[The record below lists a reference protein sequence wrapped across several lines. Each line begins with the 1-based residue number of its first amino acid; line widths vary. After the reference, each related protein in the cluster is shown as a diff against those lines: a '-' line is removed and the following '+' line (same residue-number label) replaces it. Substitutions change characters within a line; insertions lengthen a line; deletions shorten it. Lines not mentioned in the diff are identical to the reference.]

1 MLLQDDF
8 VIAAICKWCV
18 LFDILHDIHSGLW
31 EPCAPRAR
39 VRGYNPKWF
48 SLWWSSAGQ
57 ALLDLKTSITGDPTG
72 FLKNWT
78 TSSEPCTWTGVACCS
93 IVGPD
98 CTYTVNTTLVQHV
111 QSLALGDY
119 SGLDLMLEG
128 SLPPTLNNLKY
139 LDNLDVSHNRLSGP
153 LPSLPNMSA
162 SYLNQFTGLVPQDFV
177 SSSITQ
183 KLVALD
189 LSSNRLT
196 GPCPT
201 SLFAST
207 LQYLNISGNS
217 FNGSVPSLANC
228 TSIASIDVSNNGF
241 TGQVGTI
248 GSVMLSKINLNDN
261 HFTGPIPASLVTDC
275 PTLYSIN
282 LQNNSFSGSIP
293 ADLLSL
299 LNQTI
304 PITLNLA
311 DNNLSGPV
319 PTKLLRKLLANAAQ
333 IDELYLNANQI
344 SMLNVSN
351 NNLMGAV
358 KNVSNS
364 NFTFSYAGNV
374 GLCGASGLAAC
385 SSPAVPHASP
395 PVLQQAPMSPASAP
409 APQPSSAMPPHVVS
423 STLALCLAVLV
434 WTSTCKLLC

>member
-1 MLLQDDF
+1 MMTLSQLQVASGVF
-8 VIAAICKWCV
+8 SSIYFMTFTQV
-18 LFDILHDIHSGLW
+18 LG
-31 EPCAPRAR
+31 
-39 VRGYNPKWF
+39 
-48 SLWWSSAGQ
+48 SLVHQERQ
-57 ALLDLKTSITGDPTG
+57 ALLDLKASITADPTS

-78 TSSEPCTWTGVACCS
+78 TS
-93 IVGPD
+93 
-98 CTYTVNTTLVQHV
+98 
-111 QSLALGDY
+111 ALGDN

-128 SLPPTLNNLKY
+128 SLPPALNNLKY

-153 LPSLPNMSA
+153 LPSLPNISA
-162 SYLNQFTGLVPQDFV
+162 SYFFLGRNQFTGLVPQDFV
-177 SSSITQ
+177 SSSTTQ
-183 KLVALD
+183 KLVVLE
-189 LSSNRLT
+189 LSANRLT
-196 GPCPT
+196 GPCPA

-228 TSIASIDVSNNGF
+228 TGIASIDVSNNGF

-248 GSVMLSKINLNDN
+248 GSVMLSKIYLNDN
-261 HFTGPIPASLVTDC
+261 HFTGPIPASLATDC

-282 LQNNSFSGSIP
+282 LQNNSFGGKIP

-319 PTKLLRKLLANAAQ
+319 PTQLLQTLLANAAQ
-333 IDELYLNANQI
+333 IDELYLNASQK

-358 KNVSNS
+358 KNISNS
-364 NFTFSYAGNV
+364 NFTFSYTGNV

-385 SSPAVPHASP
+385 PSPVAPMAAPHASP
-395 PVLQQAPMSPASAP
+395 PVSQQAPLSPASAP

-423 STLALCLAVLV
+423 SPLALCVAVLV